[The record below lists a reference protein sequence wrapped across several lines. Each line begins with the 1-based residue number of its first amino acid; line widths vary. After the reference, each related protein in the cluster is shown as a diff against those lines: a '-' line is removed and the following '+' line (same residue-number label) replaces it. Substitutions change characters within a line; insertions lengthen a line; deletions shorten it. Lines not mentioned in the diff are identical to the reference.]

1 MTEELKVI
9 ISASTDGFK
18 KGVQEAEH
26 TLKSFAAAP
35 AKFAKDFTK
44 SFVKTTA
51 AFATASATMVGAI
64 AKGSLDAY
72 ANYEQLVGGVD
83 TLFKDSSA
91 QLQTYAA
98 NAYKNQQMSA
108 NQYMEMATSFSA
120 SLIQSL
126 GGDTTLAAKYADMA
140 ITDMADNANK
150 MGTSIESVQNA
161 YRGFARGSYA
171 MLDNLKLGYGGTR
184 QEMERLLSDAEKLTG
199 VKYDIN
205 NLNDVFDAIHAIQTE
220 LGITGTSAEEAMKT
234 IQGSAA
240 MTKAA
245 WQNLLTA
252 FADESADITKAVS
265 NLSESTIALVGNVGN
280 RVAQIF
286 PAIADGLGQFISE
299 TAGTLVGMIES
310 IAPKFIS
317 SVSGL
322 ASVIA
327 STLPQIA
334 AIVAELAPQ
343 IIESFVSIM
352 SSLGEAF
359 SGAIDAIIANLP
371 AILGALAVALVSC
384 SGIIGD
390 AMISLLQG
398 ITTALPMAFEALIPQ
413 IPALITNLATT
424 LASFVGVILTGAT
437 TLFQGIADALPTVI
451 ASVCAV
457 LPDLVNSIVSFL
469 VSNVGLII
477 SAAITLFS
485 GIIDAMPTIIATV
498 VGLLPE
504 LITNICN
511 GIASGVGS
519 IISGFI
525 QLFLGFVQALPTII
539 STIVSNL
546 PAIIS
551 AIISGLLSN
560 IGALVAGFVQL
571 FVAFI
576 IAIPQIIVSLV
587 AAMPQIIEGI
597 VQGLLQGIGALFE
610 AAAGLGKAI
619 WEGIKSIFT
628 GGTPGTEIA
637 EQTAT
642 DISNGQASTYA
653 AGQSLGTACNNGI
666 ASTQG
671 KIYDT
676 SYMIGDTVHQGIADN
691 AEPIIAE
698 VDNIGSGVN
707 ASLQASSNEA
717 QGIVGEL
724 NTNVSSEISSMST
737 DVGNSTTDMG
747 TNMVD
752 NLNTVASE
760 IEAPLSSIDSAI
772 KSTFGKMEKTVSQT
786 VDKVVSAVEK
796 MVSKLLDSVNFTWN
810 LPHLA
815 IPHLSVSG
823 RFNTN
828 PPSVPRYSIAWYARG
843 GVFDVPTLFSYGN
856 GALGGL
862 GEHGA
867 EAVVPLENN
876 TEWLDKIAE
885 RLAAGMGGSNA
896 PVVLQV
902 DGKTFAEISVDSINA
917 LTRQR
922 GSLGIN
928 LV

>member
-91 QLQTYAA
+91 QLQAYAA

-265 NLSESTIALVGNVGN
+265 NLSESTIALVGNVGK

-371 AILGALAVALVSC
+371 AILGALAIALVSC
-384 SGIIGD
+384 SGIIGN
-390 AMISLLQG
+390 AMITLLQG

-424 LASFVGVILTGAT
+424 LASFVGVMLAGAT

-457 LPDLVNSIVSFL
+457 LPNLVNSIVSFL

-511 GIASGVGS
+511 GLASGIGS

-539 STIVSNL
+539 SIIVGAL
-546 PAIIS
+546 PSIIS
-551 AIISGLLSN
+551 SIISGLISN

-571 FVAFI
+571 FIAFI
-576 IAIPQIIVSLV
+576 IAIPQIVS
-587 AAMPQIIEGI
+587 AIISNIPLIIQAI
-597 VQGLLQGIGALFE
+597 VQGLIDGMGQLFE
-610 AAAGLGKAI
+610 AAGKLGKAI
-619 WEGIKSIFT
+619 WDGIKSIFT
-628 GGTPGTEIA
+628 GKNPGTEIA
-637 EQTAT
+637 AETTQGVV
-642 DISNGQASTYA
+642 SGQGSMYT
-653 AGQSLGTACNNGI
+653 AGQGMGTSYNQGL
-666 ASTQG
+666 ASQSG
-671 KIYDT
+671 KTYDT
-676 SYMIGDTVHQGIADN
+676 SYMTGETTVQGVSD
-691 AEPIIAE
+691 
-698 VDNIGSGVN
+698 GLQGLGGVVSDAGYTYN
-707 ASLQASSNEA
+707 N
-717 QGIVGEL
+717 GL
-724 NTNVSSEISSMST
+724 NQIST
-737 DVGNSTTDMG
+737 DASAYSTDIGNNTIEGFTT
-747 TNMVD
+747 
-752 NLNTVASE
+752 AAEE
-760 IEAPLSSIDSAI
+760 IEAPMNQMRSTVEETFIQMEEAVN
-772 KSTFGKMEKTVSQT
+772 KSVNKIVN
-786 VDKVVSAVEK
+786 AVEK
-796 MVSKLLDSVNFTWN
+796 MVDKLLDSVNFTWD

-876 TEWLDKIAE
+876 TEWLDRIAE
-885 RLAAGMGGSNA
+885 RLGAGSSR
-896 PVVLQV
+896 PIVLQV
-902 DGKTFAEISVDSINA
+902 DGKTFAETSVDSINA
-917 LTRQR
+917 LTRQT
-922 GSLGIN
+922 GKLGLA

>member
-91 QLQTYAA
+91 QLQAYAA

-265 NLSESTIALVGNVGN
+265 NLSESTIALVGNVGK

-371 AILGALAVALVSC
+371 AILGALAIALVSC
-384 SGIIGD
+384 SGIIGN
-390 AMISLLQG
+390 AMITLLQG

-424 LASFVGVILTGAT
+424 LASFVGVMLAGAT

-457 LPDLVNSIVSFL
+457 LPNLVNSIVSFL

-511 GIASGVGS
+511 GLASGIGS

-539 STIVSNL
+539 SIIVGAL
-546 PAIIS
+546 PSIIS
-551 AIISGLLSN
+551 SIISGLISN

-571 FVAFI
+571 FIAFI
-576 IAIPQIIVSLV
+576 IAIPQIVS
-587 AAMPQIIEGI
+587 AIISNIPLIIQAI
-597 VQGLLQGIGALFE
+597 VQGLIDGIGQLFE
-610 AAAGLGKAI
+610 AAGKLGKAI
-619 WEGIKSIFT
+619 WDGIKSIFT
-628 GGTPGTEIA
+628 GGNPGTEIA
-637 EQTAT
+637 AETTQAVV
-642 DISNGQASTYA
+642 SGQGSMYK
-653 AGQSLGTACNNGI
+653 AGQGMGTSYNQGL
-666 ASTQG
+666 ASQSG
-671 KIYDT
+671 KTYDT
-676 SYMIGDTVHQGIADN
+676 SYMTGETTVQGVSD
-691 AEPIIAE
+691 
-698 VDNIGSGVN
+698 GLQGLGGVVSDAGYTYN
-707 ASLQASSNEA
+707 N
-717 QGIVGEL
+717 GL
-724 NTNVSSEISSMST
+724 NQIST
-737 DVGNSTTDMG
+737 DASAYSTDIGNNTIEGFTT
-747 TNMVD
+747 
-752 NLNTVASE
+752 AAEE
-760 IEAPLSSIDSAI
+760 IEAPMNQMRSTVEETFIQMEEAVN
-772 KSTFGKMEKTVSQT
+772 KSVNKIVN
-786 VDKVVSAVEK
+786 AVEK
-796 MVSKLLDSVNFTWN
+796 MVDKLLDSVNFTWD

-876 TEWLDKIAE
+876 TEWLDRIAE
-885 RLAAGMGGSNA
+885 RLGAGSSR
-896 PVVLQV
+896 PIVLQV
-902 DGKTFAEISVDSINA
+902 DGKTFAETSVDSINA
-917 LTRQR
+917 LTRQT
-922 GSLGIN
+922 GKLGLA

>member
-91 QLQTYAA
+91 QLQAYAA

-265 NLSESTIALVGNVGN
+265 NLSESTIALVGNVGK

-299 TAGTLVGMIES
+299 TAGTLVEMIQS

-371 AILGALAVALVSC
+371 AILGALAIALVSC
-384 SGIIGD
+384 SGIIGN
-390 AMISLLQG
+390 AMITLLQG

-424 LASFVGVILTGAT
+424 LASFVGVMLAGAT

-457 LPDLVNSIVSFL
+457 LPNLVNSIVSFL

-511 GIASGVGS
+511 GLASGIGS

-539 STIVSNL
+539 SIIVGAL
-546 PAIIS
+546 PSIIS
-551 AIISGLLSN
+551 SIISGLLSN

-571 FVAFI
+571 FIAFI
-576 IAIPQIIVSLV
+576 IAIPQIVS
-587 AAMPQIIEGI
+587 AIISNIPLIIQAI
-597 VQGLLQGIGALFE
+597 VQGLIDGIGQLFE
-610 AAAGLGKAI
+610 AAGKLGKAI
-619 WEGIKSIFT
+619 WDGIKSIFT
-628 GGTPGTEIA
+628 GGNPGTEIA
-637 EQTAT
+637 AETTQAVV
-642 DISNGQASTYA
+642 SGQGSMYK
-653 AGQSLGTACNNGI
+653 AGQGMGTSYNQGL
-666 ASTQG
+666 ASQSG
-671 KIYDT
+671 KTYDT
-676 SYMIGDTVHQGIADN
+676 SYMTGETTVQGVSD
-691 AEPIIAE
+691 
-698 VDNIGSGVN
+698 GLQGLGGVVSDAGYTYN
-707 ASLQASSNEA
+707 N
-717 QGIVGEL
+717 GL
-724 NTNVSSEISSMST
+724 NQIST
-737 DVGNSTTDMG
+737 DASAYSTDIGNNTIEGFTT
-747 TNMVD
+747 
-752 NLNTVASE
+752 AAEE
-760 IEAPLSSIDSAI
+760 IEAPMNQMRSTVEETFIQMEEAVN
-772 KSTFGKMEKTVSQT
+772 KSVNKIVN
-786 VDKVVSAVEK
+786 AVEK
-796 MVSKLLDSVNFTWN
+796 MVDKLLDSVNFTWD

-876 TEWLDKIAE
+876 TEWLDRIAE
-885 RLAAGMGGSNA
+885 RLGAGSSR
-896 PVVLQV
+896 PIVLQV
-902 DGKTFAEISVDSINA
+902 DGKTFAETSVDSINA
-917 LTRQR
+917 LTRQT
-922 GSLGIN
+922 GKLGLA

>member
-91 QLQTYAA
+91 QLQAYAA

-265 NLSESTIALVGNVGN
+265 NLSESTIALVGNVGK

-371 AILGALAVALVSC
+371 AILGALAIALVSC
-384 SGIIGD
+384 SGIIGN
-390 AMISLLQG
+390 AMITLLQG

-424 LASFVGVILTGAT
+424 LASFVGVMLAGAT

-457 LPDLVNSIVSFL
+457 LPNLVNSIVSFL

-511 GIASGVGS
+511 GLASGIGS

-539 STIVSNL
+539 SIIVGAL
-546 PAIIS
+546 PSIIS
-551 AIISGLLSN
+551 SIISGLLSN

-571 FVAFI
+571 FIAFI
-576 IAIPQIIVSLV
+576 IAIPQIVS
-587 AAMPQIIEGI
+587 AIISNIPLIIQAI
-597 VQGLLQGIGALFE
+597 VQGLIDGMGQLFE
-610 AAAGLGKAI
+610 AAGKLGKAI
-619 WEGIKSIFT
+619 WDGIKSIFT
-628 GGTPGTEIA
+628 GKNPGTEIA
-637 EQTAT
+637 AETTQAVV
-642 DISNGQASTYA
+642 SGQGSMYK
-653 AGQSLGTACNNGI
+653 AGQGMGTSYNQGL
-666 ASTQG
+666 ASQSG
-671 KIYDT
+671 KTYDT
-676 SYMIGDTVHQGIADN
+676 SYMTGETTVQGVSD
-691 AEPIIAE
+691 
-698 VDNIGSGVN
+698 GLQGLGGVVSDAGYTYN
-707 ASLQASSNEA
+707 N
-717 QGIVGEL
+717 GL
-724 NTNVSSEISSMST
+724 NQIST
-737 DVGNSTTDMG
+737 DASAYSTDIGNNTIEGFTT
-747 TNMVD
+747 
-752 NLNTVASE
+752 AAEE
-760 IEAPLSSIDSAI
+760 IEAPMNQMRSTVEETFIQMEEAVN
-772 KSTFGKMEKTVSQT
+772 KSVNKIVN
-786 VDKVVSAVEK
+786 AVEK
-796 MVSKLLDSVNFTWN
+796 MVDKLLDSVNFTWD

-876 TEWLDKIAE
+876 TEWLDRIAE
-885 RLAAGMGGSNA
+885 RLGAGSSR
-896 PVVLQV
+896 PIVLQV
-902 DGKTFAEISVDSINA
+902 DGKTFAETSVDSINA
-917 LTRQR
+917 LTRQT
-922 GSLGIN
+922 GKLGLA